1 MGRGP
6 DASASGGRYFLGLD
20 GGQSHTTVLIGNE
33 SGRVVG
39 IGSAGPTNRGG
50 SEDARARTEAAI
62 GEALAR
68 ALDDAGLDGT
78 TRFAAACCGM
88 SGGAET
94 ARELL
99 SRHIQTEQTEQTEP
113 LEVVTDAQIA
123 LWGAT
128 ECAPGIV
135 VIAGTGSI
143 AWGEDRAGKT
153 ARAGGWGYAFGDEG
167 GGFDIVR
174 RAMRTGLKAE
184 EGWGP
189 ETSLRELFL
198 EHSRASTMNDL
209 LHRFYAEGLPRD
221 GIAALAPLVDQAAE
235 GGDEGA
241 REILLGAGAGFGSA
255 RRCGARAIVRCRR
268 DGDDRVLGWR
278 VSLAR
283 GACGFSG
290 AGGGER
296 TGRRLR
302 HGAAAVAGRR
312 GVAAGLA
319 GKGLTAATGFDP
331 GRVIVGSWSRAGV
344 A

>member
-1 MGRGP
+1 MFSNIACGERPGANEMGRGP

-241 REILLGAGAGFGSA
+241 REILLGAGRDLARLADAVRGQLFAAGETVTIAYSGGVFRSPAVLAGFRA
-255 RRCGARAIVRCRR
+255 R
-268 DGDDRVLGWR
+268 
-278 VSLAR
+278 
-283 GACGFSG
+283 
-290 AGGGER
+290 
-296 TGRRLR
+296 
-302 HGAAAVAGRR
+302 
-312 GVAAGLA
+312 VAASGREGDCVTAPRRSPAEGALLRA
-319 GKGLTAATGFDP
+319 WRGKG
-331 GRVIVGSWSRAGV
+331 
-344 A
+344 